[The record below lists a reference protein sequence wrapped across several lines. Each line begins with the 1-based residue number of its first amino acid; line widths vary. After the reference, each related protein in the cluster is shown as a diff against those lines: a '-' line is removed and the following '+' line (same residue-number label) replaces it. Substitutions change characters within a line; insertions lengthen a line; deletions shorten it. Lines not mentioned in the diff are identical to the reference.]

1 MDVGTQTSPAHPE
14 LYVVSYDA
22 QRWYHR
28 DTTDTITRLDGK
40 PIHIGPAELAGDR
53 QLFGVLGVH
62 ASLDAAGT
70 EGRSWLY
77 DQLKAVDPDVALP
90 IPVQDHSPCGQV
102 SWKKSLWGQSADGSS
117 MYAISDTFR
126 SVQLVVLVTS
136 CGRDESEAEGGEE
149 GQEENAAGEKK
160 DGGEVE
166 TTSLPSHGGDVLVRV
181 GNTGKR
187 KREDTEREG
196 EIGGTETG
204 GQDDSGG
211 YGQGP
216 RAKKGKTDEAVVIPA
231 HMSEAVDLLLT
242 VKRGR

>member
-1 MDVGTQTSPAHPE
+1 MDMGTQTSPAHPK

-22 QRWYHR
+22 QKWYHQ

-62 ASLDAAGT
+62 TSLDDAGK

-102 SWKKSLWGQSADGSS
+102 SWKKSRWGRSADRSLV
-117 MYAISDTFR
+117 YAISDTFR
-126 SVQLVVLVTS
+126 SVQLLVLVTR
-136 CGRDESEAEGGEE
+136 CAQDGSEAEGGEE

-166 TTSLPSHGGDVLVRV
+166 TTGLPSHGGDVRA
-181 GNTGKR
+181 GNAGKR
-187 KREDTEREG
+187 KREDTERGG

-211 YGQGP
+211 YGQGR
-216 RAKKGKTDEAVVIPA
+216 RAKKGKTDEAVVIPD

>member
-1 MDVGTQTSPAHPE
+1 MGTQTSPAHPE

-22 QRWYHR
+22 QKWYHG
-28 DTTDTITRLDGK
+28 DITDTITRLDGK
-40 PIHIGPAELAGDR
+40 PIHIGPAESAGDR
-53 QLFGVLGVH
+53 RLFGVLDVH

-70 EGRSWLY
+70 EGISWLY

-90 IPVQDHSPCGQV
+90 IPVQDHSRCGQV
-102 SWKKSLWGQSADGSS
+102 SWKKSRWGRSADGSLV
-117 MYAISDTFR
+117 YAISDTFR
-126 SVQLVVLVTS
+126 GVQLVVLVTR
-136 CGRDESEAEGGEE
+136 CACDESEDEGGEE
-149 GQEENAAGEKK
+149 GQEENAAGEEK

-166 TTSLPSHGGDVLVRV
+166 TTGLPSHGGDVRA
-181 GNTGKR
+181 GNAGKR

-211 YGQGP
+211 YGQGR
-216 RAKKGKTDEAVVIPA
+216 RAKKGKTDEVVVIPA